1 MAVLYKDAGFVIA
14 QTIVSAAALEGMSVS
29 TYIDSL
35 DSPYG
40 IANREMVKYTPAE
53 LRDEKRRRRLMF
65 LAVLHKHIPSVR
77 A

>member
-29 TYIDSL
+29 AYIDSL

-40 IANREMVKYTPAE
+40 IDREKVKYTPTE
-53 LRDEKRRRRLMF
+53 IRDEKRRRRLMF